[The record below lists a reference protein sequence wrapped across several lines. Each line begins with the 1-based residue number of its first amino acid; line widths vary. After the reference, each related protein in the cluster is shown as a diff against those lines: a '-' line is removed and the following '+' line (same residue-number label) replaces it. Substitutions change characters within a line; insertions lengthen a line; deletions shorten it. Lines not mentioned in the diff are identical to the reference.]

1 MIYFIENE
9 KYKIRFNRKSKH
21 FSVIIGADKDK
32 LLYLTLTHS
41 NSYKNKNHWPLLF
54 NPNKNDSKEAFVV
67 KKIKSSKKTNFEKI
81 KKNYI
86 LSALDKVLIDLYIVS
101 PFMTKQQTKENKLQE
116 ETKSNVEI
124 KKEINIERINEQ
136 NKNKESKKEKIKDI
150 ERER

>member
-1 MIYFIENE
+1 MKYFIENE

-41 NSYKNKNHWPLLF
+41 NSYKNKNHLPLLF

-86 LSALDKVLIDLYIVS
+86 LSALDKVLIDLYIVR
-101 PFMTKQQTKENKLQE
+101 PFMTKQQAKENKSQH
-116 ETKSNVEI
+116 ETKNNVEN
-124 KKEINIERINEQ
+124 KNEQ
-136 NKNKESKKEKIKDI
+136 NKDKEYAKEI